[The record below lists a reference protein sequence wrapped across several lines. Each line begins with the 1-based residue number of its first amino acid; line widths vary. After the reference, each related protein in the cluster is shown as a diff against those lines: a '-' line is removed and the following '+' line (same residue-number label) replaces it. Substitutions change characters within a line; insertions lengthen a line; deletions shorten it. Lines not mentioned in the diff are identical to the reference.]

1 MPENNSNKIEW
12 NVWGFVIFAGILLLA
27 GIALTIYDGSETSTH
42 IDWESPGIRGDFYG
56 GHLAAASALA
66 GTLLLFSAVLMQR
79 NELKLQRIELSE
91 SRKVAAEQARALER
105 QVEELQKQ
113 NKIVRRRNDCELII
127 SLVDKTKNFTVES
140 EAKALCRLTLAQ
152 IVDCA
157 SFDQNMAHDLLTV
170 FVLTVRGVV
179 LEKSYIEEELKQAV
193 YNYVPEL
200 EESTENVFKRKWLEH
215 AITTIH
221 CA

>member
-1 MPENNSNKIEW
+1 MPENRSNKIEW
-12 NVWGFVIFAGILLLA
+12 NVWVFVIFAGILLLA
-27 GIALTIYDGSETSTH
+27 GIALTFYDFSETSTH

-91 SRKVAAEQARALER
+91 SRKVAAEQARALEE
-105 QVEELQKQ
+105 QVEVLQKQ
-113 NKIVRRRNDCELII
+113 NTIVRRRNDFELII
-127 SLVDKTKNFTVES
+127 FLIGKTKNYSNDT
-140 EAKALCRLTLAQ
+140 EAKALCRLTLAR

-157 SFDQNMAHDLLTV
+157 SSDQNMAYNLLEV

-179 LEKSYIEEELKQAV
+179 LDKSYIEAELEQAV
-193 YNYVPEL
+193 YNYAPEL
-200 EESTENVFKRKWLEH
+200 EESTQNIYKRKWLDL
-215 AITTIH
+215 AKSTIH